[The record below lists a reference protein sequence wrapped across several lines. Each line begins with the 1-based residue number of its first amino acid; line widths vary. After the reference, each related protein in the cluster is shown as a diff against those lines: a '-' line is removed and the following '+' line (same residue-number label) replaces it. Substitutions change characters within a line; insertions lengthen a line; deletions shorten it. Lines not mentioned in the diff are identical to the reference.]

1 MNWTDECSHGFLM
14 LRCIVTEDF
23 DRISLRKVHSSSS
36 SVRFQGLVCYI
47 LNILNILDSIPI
59 ERGWEYYDT
68 GEERKKCSITDNL
81 GIHLLNILLQRE
93 NF

>member
-14 LRCIVTEDF
+14 LRCIVTENF

-36 SVRFQGLVCYI
+36 SVRFQGLLYFE
-47 LNILNILDSIPI
+47 LLNILDSIPI

-81 GIHLLNILLQRE
+81 GIHLLSILLQRE